1 MIKNFNSTLTLEQI
15 INAYKSNTFP
25 DSYCLL
31 LYGRSVNL
39 LITEFSQIMT
49 QENNRGMEVES

>member
-1 MIKNFNSTLTLEQI
+1 MTKNFNTTLTLEQI
-15 INAYKSNTFP
+15 INSYKNNNFP
-25 DSYCLL
+25 NSYCLL

-49 QENNRGMEVES
+49 QENNKGMEVET